1 MKSKLT
7 YNQAEE
13 KMLTVEWKT
22 SPCGQD
28 NCWCRIIEPKE
39 PIISEDDEQ
48 HYVAAAGSLT
58 KEVAEYLVE
67 LHNKKINGQTD

>member
-7 YNQAEE
+7 HKEAEE

-22 SPCGQD
+22 TACGQD
-28 NCWCRIIEPKE
+28 NCWCSIIEPKE
-39 PIISEDDEQ
+39 PIISENGEE
-48 HYVAAAGSLT
+48 HYIAPAGSLT

-67 LHNKKINGQTD
+67 LHNKRING